1 MLAKKIR
8 DLRIKKGLSQEKL
21 ARLAD
26 VSYNTVVK
34 IESGESKNPTFQ
46 TMAGIAKALGVT
58 LDALAENKSTTPNR
72 QKVIDNRNVLHLYCT
87 PFVKHRF

>member
-1 MLAKKIR
+1 MLAKRIR
-8 DLRIKKGLSQEKL
+8 KLRVKKGLSQEKL

-46 TMAGIAKALGVT
+46 TMAGIAKALGIS
-58 LDALAENKSTTPNR
+58 LDQLADKKE
-72 QKVIDNRNVLHLYCT
+72 
-87 PFVKHRF
+87 

>member
-8 DLRIKKGLSQEKL
+8 ELRNKKGLSQEKL
-21 ARLAD
+21 ARLAG

-46 TMAGIAKALGVT
+46 TMAGIAKALEVS
-58 LDALAENKSTTPNR
+58 LDEL
-72 QKVIDNRNVLHLYCT
+72 
-87 PFVKHRF
+87 VKK

>member
-1 MLAKKIR
+1 MTKSSKNNIAKTVKR
-8 DLRIKKGLSQEKL
+8 LREKMSISQEKL

-46 TMAGIAKALGVT
+46 TMTGIAKALGVS
-58 LDALAENKSTTPNR
+58 LDRLADKME
-72 QKVIDNRNVLHLYCT
+72 
-87 PFVKHRF
+87 

>member
-8 DLRIKKGLSQEKL
+8 ELRIKKGLSQEKL

-26 VSYNTVVK
+26 VSYNTIVK

-58 LDALAENKSTTPNR
+58 LDALAENKSPASIGR
-72 QKVIDNRNVLHLYCT
+72 K
-87 PFVKHRF
+87 